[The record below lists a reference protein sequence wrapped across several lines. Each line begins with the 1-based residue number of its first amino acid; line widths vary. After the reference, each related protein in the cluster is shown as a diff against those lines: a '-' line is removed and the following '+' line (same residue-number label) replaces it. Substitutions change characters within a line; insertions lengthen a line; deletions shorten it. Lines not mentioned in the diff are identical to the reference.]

1 MTRPPIMTG
10 IVTFIDVVARM
21 SAHCSVLRQAR
32 LVQTSAAPE
41 PKAGHSSLNFTA
53 NSHRLPLPE
62 NQPGS
67 PALCSGWNWDSQA
80 GRRCCPQGSR
90 RWGSATYQLRAFVGR
105 LLGNLGGNLGSDCW
119 LGTCPQA
126 PLGTL
131 TPIFQGTFLPSG
143 CCCTLPL
150 DFPLPPLAAPQSC
163 APPPDQEQD

>member
-1 MTRPPIMTG
+1 
-10 IVTFIDVVARM
+10 M

-53 NSHRLPLPE
+53 NSHRLPLSE

-67 PALCSGWNWDSQA
+67 PALCSGWNLGSRA
-80 GRRCCPQGSR
+80 GRRCCSQGSR
-90 RWGSATYQLRAFVGR
+90 RWGSATFQLRAFVGR

-119 LGTCPQA
+119 LGTFPQP

-143 CCCTLPL
+143 CCRTLPQ
-150 DFPLPPLAAPQSC
+150 DCPPPPPAPQSC